1 LTRSV
6 PVRPLGACL
15 LLWSLAVAGLGMPD
29 RATADPVADP
39 IESDHSEADR
49 AGGDPGLAGLDYSRL
64 ALIGG
69 SAAIV
74 RHVGYRYFDR
84 AWYQGEKRDSIRWLN
99 DWAGDT
105 YVNMDKG
112 GHFMGGLFLSRSLT
126 TTYTWTGF
134 SPRKAA
140 ALGMLTSW
148 AALLE
153 VEMRDAYFDQW
164 GFSVP
169 DFAANTLGASVP
181 LLHALVP
188 STRVIDF
195 KFGFWPSSLYT
206 DNEERRLAGRPHTDF
221 IIDDYEG
228 MTFWMTLA
236 VNDVLPD
243 RAEEVWPDFLG
254 LALGYGASGLH
265 GSNVKSRGRERAFKD
280 LPDARPEILL
290 SLDYDARYLPGK
302 DLMWNHFKTQL
313 NWIHFPAPAIRLY
326 PDVRFY
332 LLYL

>member
-1 LTRSV
+1 MQS
-6 PVRPLGACL
+6 
-15 LLWSLAVAGLGMPD
+15 AG
-29 RATADPVADP
+29 
-39 IESDHSEADR
+39 I
-49 AGGDPGLAGLDYSRL
+49 DYSRL
-64 ALIGG
+64 ALIGV
-69 SAAIV
+69 SAAV
-74 RHVGYRYFDR
+74 VHHVGYTYFDR
-84 AWYQGEKRDSIRWLN
+84 VWYQGEKRDSIRWLN

-112 GHFMGGLFLSRSLT
+112 GHFMGGLFLSKSLT

-134 SPRKAA
+134 GPRKAA

-153 VEMRDAYFDQW
+153 VEMRDAHFDQW

-188 STRVIDF
+188 STQVINF
-195 KFGFWPSSLYT
+195 KFGFWPSSLYK
-206 DNEERRLAGRPHTDF
+206 DNEQRSLAGRPHTDF

-236 VNDVLPD
+236 VNDLLSGGT
-243 RAEEVWPDFLG
+243 EEVWPDFLG
-254 LALGYGASGLH
+254 LALGYGAVGLH

-290 SLDYDARYLPGK
+290 SLDYDARHLPGK
-302 DLMWNHFKTQL
+302 DLMWNHFK